1 MPDNLRIFGLD
12 YSNIDGIKA
21 IDTNGNEITY
31 TRYPIEIP
39 GPVDDSPV
47 KFIDYDGAILYSYSA
62 EDFLALSAMPAN
74 PSHTGLAA
82 QGWNYTLADA
92 QSYVNAYGA
101 LTIGQ
106 MYTTA
111 SGATEID
118 IELKGAALSPYLQLA
133 PNGTVVIDWGD
144 NSTSTVTGTSLTTMK
159 RTQHVYAS
167 AGSYTIKATVSSGTC
182 ALYGSANTTLLSAN
196 QTSSGNLPQNRVYAN
211 CVKAVRIGQGVTV
224 GNYAFQCCSSLTS
237 VTIPSSVT
245 SIGDDTFA
253 TCPSLTS
260 VTIPSSVTSMGTEIF
275 YTCSSLT
282 SVTIP
287 SSVTSIENDTFRI
300 CSSLT
305 SVTIPSS
312 VTSIGLNAFHTC
324 SSLTSV
330 TIPSSVTRIEDNTFS
345 SCSSLTSVT
354 IPSSVTS
361 IGGNAF
367 SSCYSLTSVTI
378 PSSVTSIGSSAFT
391 NCFGLLEIALYG
403 TDVPTL
409 GSSALSGAQFSVG
422 ARIYVPAS
430 ALTDYQTAT
439 NWSAYASYMVG
450 V

>member
-47 KFIDYDGAILYSYSA
+47 KFIDYDGAILYSYSS

-74 PSHTGLAA
+74 PSHTGLAT

-196 QTSSGNLPQNRVYAN
+196 QTSSGNFPQNRVYAN

-224 GNYAFQCCSSLTS
+224 GNYAFQ
-237 VTIPSSVT
+237 
-245 SIGDDTFA
+245 F
-253 TCPSLTS
+253 
-260 VTIPSSVTSMGTEIF
+260 
-275 YTCSSLT
+275 CSSLT

-287 SSVTSIENDTFRI
+287 SSVTSIEGNAFRT

-312 VTSIGLNAFHTC
+312 VTRIGGNAFFAC

-330 TIPSSVTRIEDNTFS
+330 TIPSSVTRIEDNAFS
-345 SCSSLTSVT
+345 NCSSLTSVT

-367 SSCYSLTSVTI
+367 STCSSLTSVTI
-378 PSSVTSIGSSAFT
+378 PSSVTSIGSSAFI
-391 NCFGLLEIALYG
+391 NCYGLLEIALYG